1 MIKGV
6 IFDVGGTII
15 WKNGKRYLKAN
26 AWTASNYLRS
36 LGYDFNHKEFST
48 RLESLQKD
56 SPKTGQDL
64 EQLNT
69 TKEHITLLC
78 KDFNIPLSEEL
89 LNEITKAFFI
99 PEVAGAVALPEITQ
113 VIQSLKDKVSL
124 AILSNTRSHILI
136 VEILKKLGLDGFDII
151 ATSAKAG
158 YRKPSPNFFRAVSDN
173 WHYKPEEIVMIGDLP
188 HKDVV
193 GAKAMGMKSI
203 WINIDSDYD
212 DDYGADAIATSP
224 KDILTILESW
234 GLDLH

>member
-26 AWTASNYLRS
+26 AWTAANYLRS
-36 LGYDFNHKEFST
+36 LGYDFDYKEFSN
-48 RLESLQKD
+48 RLETLQKD
-56 SPKTGQDL
+56 SPKAGQNL

-78 KDFNIPLSEEL
+78 KEFNIPLNDKL
-89 LNEITKAFFI
+89 LADITKAFFI
-99 PEVAGAVALPEITQ
+99 PEVAGAVALPQVTE

-158 YRKPSPNFFRAVSDN
+158 YRKPSPNFFKVVSDHWN
-173 WHYKPEEIVMIGDLP
+173 YKPEEIVMIGDLP

-203 WINIDSDYD
+203 WINIDSEAD
-212 DDYGADAIATSP
+212 DDYGADAIAKNP
-224 KDILTILESW
+224 QEILPILESW
-234 GLDLH
+234 GLDLS

>member
-1 MIKGV
+1 MIKAV

-36 LGYDFNHKEFST
+36 LGHEFNYKEFSD

-56 SPKTGQDL
+56 SPKAGDNL

-69 TKEHITLLC
+69 TKEHISSLC
-78 KDFNIPLSEEL
+78 KEFHIPLNPNL
-89 LNEITKAFFI
+89 LNDITKAFFM
-99 PEVAGAVALPEITQ
+99 PEIAGAIALPEIKK
-113 VIQSLKDKVSL
+113 VLAVLKGKVKL

-136 VEILKKLGLDGFDII
+136 VEILKQLGLDGFDII
-151 ATSAKAG
+151 ATSARAG
-158 YRKPSPNFFRAVSDN
+158 YRKPSPHFFRAVIDN
-173 WHYKPEEIVMIGDLP
+173 WDFKPQEIVMIGDLP

-193 GAKAMGMKSI
+193 GAKALGLKSI
-203 WINIDSDYD
+203 WINIDSDAKD
-212 DDYGADAIATSP
+212 DFAADAIATSP

-234 GLDLH
+234 GLNLN

>member
-1 MIKGV
+1 MIRGV

-15 WKNGKRYLKAN
+15 WRNGKRYLKAN

-36 LGYDFNHKEFST
+36 LGYSFNYKEFSD

-56 SPKTGQDL
+56 SPKAGKDL

-78 KDFNIPLSEEL
+78 KDFNIPLNKEL

-99 PEVAGAVALPEITQ
+99 PEVAGSVALPEVQ
-113 VIQSLKDKVSL
+113 EVIKSLEDKVDL

-136 VEILKKLGLDGFDII
+136 VEILKKLGLNGFDII

-158 YRKPSPNFFRAVSDN
+158 YRKPSPNFFRAVVDN
-173 WHYKPEEIVMIGDLP
+173 WDYKPEEIVMIGDLP

-193 GAKAMGMKSI
+193 GAKAMGLKSI
-203 WINIDSDYD
+203 WINIDSDHD
-212 DDYGADAIATSP
+212 DDFGADAVAKEP
-224 KDILTILESW
+224 KDILKILESW
-234 GLDLH
+234 GLDLS